1 MVLKLS
7 TGLNGL
13 INIILVKGIKS
24 RQILRKNRG
33 HQKSPFFATCK
44 NSENLEKMLKF
55 SKTTSLSTL
64 GSYLIK
70 NELQS

>member
-13 INIILVKGIKS
+13 LNIIFVKGIKS
-24 RQILRKNRG
+24 RKIFIKNRG
-33 HQKSPFFATCK
+33 HQKSTFFATCK
-44 NSENLEKMLKF
+44 NSENSEKMLKF

-64 GSYLIK
+64 GSHLIK
-70 NELQS
+70 K